1 MWVVAYGLPREA
13 SWSDGDRRLPTERGP
28 VMDASAQALLTLG
41 ALLLIGLLA
50 DEGSRRL
57 KLPSVTIL
65 LVLGFLVGPEALDLL
80 GATAENWFP
89 TVSTIAL
96 TMVGFLLG
104 AEFTADHL
112 RSNGRTD
119 LVIASTQ
126 GLVTAALVSGGL
138 WLAGVGSTMALV
150 LGGIAVATAPAAT
163 LAVVQEQRAEGPFT
177 RTLLTVVAIDDVIA
191 LALFGLLATAASYL
205 SATTDGTLIAEA
217 VWEILGAIVLG
228 IALGL
233 PAALLTGRLRQ
244 GLPTQ
249 EEAYGIV
256 LLCAGLA
263 LTLNVSYLL
272 AAVVMGATVANRA
285 THHDI
290 SFQEIERIEWPAL
303 VVFFILAGASFEL
316 SSLTQIGWL
325 GAGYM
330 LLRSAGKIL
339 GCDLGGRM
347 IGLPSNQRRW
357 LGAAMLPQAG
367 VAIGLGL
374 LAADRF
380 PESADDILAIVIA
393 ATVVFELV
401 GPILTKAALN
411 HTGEIGNAK
420 PIPQ

>member
-1 MWVVAYGLPREA
+1 V
-13 SWSDGDRRLPTERGP
+13 
-28 VMDASAQALLTLG
+28 DASAQGLLTLG
-41 ALLLIGLLA
+41 ALLLVGLLA

-57 KLPSVTIL
+57 GLPSVTIL
-65 LVLGFLVGPEALDLL
+65 LLLGFVVGPEALDLL
-80 GATAENWFP
+80 PATADNWFP

-104 AEFTADHL
+104 AQFTADHL
-112 RSNGRTD
+112 RANGKTE

-126 GLVTAALVSGGL
+126 GLMTAVLVSAGL
-138 WLAGVGSTMALV
+138 WLAGVSTTMALV

-177 RTLLTVVAIDDVIA
+177 RTLLAVVALDDVIA
-191 LALFGLLATAASYL
+191 LALFGLLVTAASSL
-205 SATTDGTLIAEA
+205 SATTDGTLIQEA
-217 VWEILGAIVLG
+217 VWEILGAIGLG

-233 PAALLTGRLRQ
+233 PAAVLTGRLRQ

-263 LTLNVSYLL
+263 LVLNVSFLL
-272 AAVVMGATVANRA
+272 AAVVMGATIANRA

-290 SFQEIERIEWPAL
+290 PFQEIERIEWPAL
-303 VVFFILAGASFEL
+303 VVFFVLAGASLDL
-316 SSLTQIGWL
+316 SSLSRIGWL
-325 GAGYM
+325 GAGY
-330 LLRSAGKIL
+330 LFLRSAGKVL

-347 IGLPSNQRRW
+347 ARLPSDQRRW

-380 PESADDILAIVIA
+380 PASADDILAVVIA
-393 ATVVFELV
+393 ATVIFELF
-401 GPILTKAALN
+401 GPVLTKTALS
-411 HTGEIGNAK
+411 HIGEIDNVEPRPPGEPAAQRNDPK
-420 PIPQ
+420 HPC